1 MDFETLTVTP
11 VTPNIGA
18 EIGNI
23 DLMKPFSNEQA
34 QELHGALARYQVV
47 FFRDQKI
54 DFDAQ
59 IRLARLFGELHI
71 HVGKSTTSEP
81 TENPAVRRQ
90 HFDAKSERV
99 SGEAWHTDQSC
110 APIPPLGSILYNH
123 IVPPNGG
130 GDTMFASMYCAY
142 DALSD
147 TMKGFLR
154 GLTATHS
161 GGQIFGPGTPD
172 AVHPVVTKHPV
183 TGKLILFVNPSFT
196 TRINELAPAE
206 SKALLDFLFQHQI
219 HPDWTM
225 RFRWTPHSIAFWDN
239 RCTQHRAIWDYW
251 PETRSGYRV
260 QINGA
265 VPPPAAG

>member
-1 MDFETLTVTP
+1 MAFETISVIP

-23 DLMKPFSNEQA
+23 DLMKPFANKQA
-34 QELHGALARYQVV
+34 QELHEAFAQYQVI

-59 IRLARLFGELHI
+59 VRLARLFGELHI
-71 HVGKSTTSEP
+71 HVGASTTSEA
-81 TENPAVRRQ
+81 TENPTIRRQ
-90 HFDAKSERV
+90 HFDANSERV

-123 IVPPNGG
+123 TIPPNGG
-130 GDTMFASMYCAY
+130 GDTLFSSMYCAY

-147 TMKGFLR
+147 TMKRFLK
-154 GLTATHS
+154 GLTAIHS
-161 GGQIFGPGTPD
+161 GRHIFGAGTPD
-172 AVHPVVTKHPV
+172 AVHPVVTRHPV
-183 TGKLILFVNPSFT
+183 TGKEILFVNSSFT
-196 TRINELAPAE
+196 TCIKELSKAE
-206 SKALLDFLFQHQI
+206 SGAVLKFLFEHQI
-219 HPDWTM
+219 HPDWTL

-260 QINGA
+260 QIEGDG
-265 VPPPAAG
+265 PPVAA